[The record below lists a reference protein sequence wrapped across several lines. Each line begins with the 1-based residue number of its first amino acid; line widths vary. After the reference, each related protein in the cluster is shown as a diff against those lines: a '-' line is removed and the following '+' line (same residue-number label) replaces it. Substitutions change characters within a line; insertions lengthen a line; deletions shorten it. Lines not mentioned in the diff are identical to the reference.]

1 MGISMKSTT
10 GKVLASVALVGTAA
24 AVAGLGT
31 YGAFTSTTTANQQ
44 VTAGTVVINL
54 AQSSTFATPI
64 TGMLPGD
71 KVEKLATLQN
81 TGNSGLNGVTLT
93 TALPD
98 NAASTLLTSDATHG
112 LKITIET
119 CSVPWTGL
127 TAPYICLASKTVLA
141 ETPIIGDG
149 LPKALTNLASLA
161 PQSSDHLKITTAL
174 PSTAGNDFQGKSTT
188 VNFTFTATQRTAT
201 TS

>member
-1 MGISMKSTT
+1 MGISMKSTS
-10 GKVLASVALVGTAA
+10 GKILASVALVGTAA

-31 YGAFTSTTTANQQ
+31 YGAFTSSTSAGQQ

-54 AQSSTFATPI
+54 ADPTMLATSVA
-64 TGMLPGD
+64 GMLPGD

-81 TGNSGLNGVTLT
+81 TGNSAFSGVTLT
-93 TALPD
+93 TELPTGTSS
-98 NAASTLLTSDATHG
+98 NLLTSDTTHG

-119 CSVPWTGL
+119 CSVAWTV
-127 TAPYICLASKTVLA
+127 TTSPYSCTGSQAVLA
-141 ETPIIGDG
+141 QTPIIGDG
-149 LPKALTNLASLA
+149 QPMALTNLASLA
-161 PQSSDHLKITTAL
+161 PGSSDHLKITTAL
-174 PSTAGNDFQGKSTT
+174 PSTAGNTFQGLSTT